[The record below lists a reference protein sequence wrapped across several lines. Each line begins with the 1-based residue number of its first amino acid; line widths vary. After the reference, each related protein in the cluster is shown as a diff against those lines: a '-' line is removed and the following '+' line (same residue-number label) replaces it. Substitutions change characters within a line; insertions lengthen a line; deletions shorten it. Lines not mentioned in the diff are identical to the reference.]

1 MVSTSL
7 TLAENLIDSILILPS
22 THMKNG
28 DLYWYNDPYF
38 TSGAVSHLP
47 DMVFVMPVFSERV
60 IAFVEC
66 WGTSGTLVA
75 EFRDL

>member
-7 TLAENLIDSILILPS
+7 TLAGNLIDSILDFYPLH
-22 THMKNG
+22 TMKNG

-47 DMVFVMPVFSERV
+47 DMVFVMPVFSQSASYR
-60 IAFVEC
+60 FC
-66 WGTSGTLVA
+66 
-75 EFRDL
+75 